1 MAASQNVAVVC
12 LLKLFSDNDEHDSG
26 NLYRMHSDGM
36 EADEEVLITAASA
49 AAVMPSSDERIQG
62 CVPNFFEEVV
72 PSYSISTFRSHFRT
86 SPSTLEVNTMKRIY
100 YTIPFAIL
108 QPSTPSAADA
118 YYVCK
123 ISQYLNAHFYNGV

>member
-1 MAASQNVAVVC
+1 MAASQNVALVC

-62 CVPNFFEEVV
+62 CVPNFFEE
-72 PSYSISTFRSHFRT
+72 YIE
-86 SPSTLEVNTMKRIY
+86 TLTINYLKCGAAGGQTPTKKHNIRFEVTRRMCMH
-100 YTIPFAIL
+100 A
-108 QPSTPSAADA
+108 
-118 YYVCK
+118 
-123 ISQYLNAHFYNGV
+123 